1 MSQVIMLLIF
11 PIGLYFYLFVEKKEK
26 PKYQKIFDDFQEKI
40 AQSNKLSNEEK
51 IEQFQEML
59 VQNGYVL
66 RETNSN
72 EVVGEKR
79 ILSMSLLAMSLGV
92 FYVGILIYLVYFY
105 YFQKPHR
112 VTYRL

>member
-1 MSQVIMLLIF
+1 MSQVIMLLLF
-11 PIGLYFYLFVEKKEK
+11 PIGFYFYFFVEKKEK

-40 AQSNKLSNEEK
+40 AKSSKFSNEEK
-51 IEQFQEML
+51 LEQFQEML

-66 RETNSN
+66 RERNSI

-79 ILSMSLLAMSLGV
+79 ILSMSILAMSLGV

-112 VTYRL
+112 VRYHL